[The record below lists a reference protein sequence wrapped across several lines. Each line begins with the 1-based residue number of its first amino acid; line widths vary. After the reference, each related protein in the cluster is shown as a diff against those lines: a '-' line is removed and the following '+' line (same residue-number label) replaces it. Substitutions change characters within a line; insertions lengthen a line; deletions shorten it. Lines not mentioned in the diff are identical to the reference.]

1 MKPLNESL
9 KYFAAEFIEEAE
21 ACGIVKVFDEDTE
34 ILKIGQYIKFIPLV
48 LEGTVKV
55 FTKYEDKELLLYY
68 IDDGRS
74 CIMSLNAGLKNTP
87 SKVFAVAEKGTTVV
101 LFPVEKMNN
110 WVRQYPSVNLF
121 FYDLYYK
128 SYDSLITTINHLLYS
143 KLDQRLYHYLLEMS
157 KQKNSTIIEVRHR
170 QIAAE
175 LGTAREVISRVM
187 KKLESEGKVKQLP
200 DSIEIF
206 DTGD

>member
-1 MKPLNESL
+1 MKPLKQYL
-9 KYFAAEFIEEAE
+9 QHFAPEFVDEAE
-21 ACGIVKVFDEDTE
+21 ACGVVKVFEEDTE
-34 ILKIGQYIKFIPLV
+34 VLKLGQYIKFIPLV
-48 LEGTVKV
+48 LEGTIKV
-55 FTKYEDKELLLYY
+55 FTRYEDKELLLYY

-87 SKVFAVAEKGTTVV
+87 SKVYAIAEKGCAVI

-121 FYDLYYK
+121 FYDLYHQ
-128 SYDSLITTINHLLYS
+128 SYDSLINTINHLLYN
-143 KLDQRLYHYLLEMS
+143 KLDQRLYHYLVEKS
-157 KQKNSTIIEVRHR
+157 KQKGSNIINVRHR

-187 KKLESEGKVKQLP
+187 KKLEQEGKVKQLP
-200 DSIEIF
+200 DSIEIL
-206 DTGD
+206 